1 MSNRREFLSLATT
14 LATTLAG
21 TLTAGLLSPPA
32 QAQPATATTTA
43 TTTAAATPVAGM
55 PAVGPFALPPLPYAD
70 TALAPVISA
79 QTVGFHYHKHHQ
91 GYVDTVN
98 RLTAGTAMAA
108 QPLETVIRTTTSDPA
123 QAALFNAAAQV
134 WNHSF
139 YWNSLR
145 PDGGGTPPLALKTR
159 LDSAFGSVDACRK
172 ALLAAATAQFGSGW
186 VWLVAD
192 GDQLRVIRT
201 PNAETPLTQGLK
213 PLLTLDVWE
222 HAYYLDYQNRRA
234 DYAAAV
240 IDRLLNWEFALSQLG

>member
-43 TTTAAATPVAGM
+43 TATPVAGT

>member
-32 QAQPATATTTA
+32 QAQPTTA
-43 TTTAAATPVAGM
+43 TTTAAATPVAGT
-55 PAVGPFALPPLPYAD
+55 PAVGPFALPPLRYAD

>member
-32 QAQPATATTTA
+32 QAQPATATTK
-43 TTTAAATPVAGM
+43 AAATPVAGT

-98 RLTAGTAMAA
+98 RLTAGTVLAA

>member
-43 TTTAAATPVAGM
+43 TATPVAGT

-240 IDRLLNWEFALSQLG
+240 IDLLLNWEFALSQLG